1 MGRLEEVVYLIEA
14 VGLDVCKIGYSKN
27 LGHRLAAIQ
36 TCCPAEIRVLALRHG
51 DSLGEFMVQTCFSDL
66 HVYGEW
72 FTLDERLLRR
82 CAMYRTDIC
91 RDLWESFLSLR
102 ETDAQLRRFKVSDL
116 SKWEID
122 ITTAPFTEGL

>member
-51 DSLGEFMVQTCFSDL
+51 DSLGEFMVQTCFSGARCTGL
-66 HVYGEW
+66 TSAAIYGNR
-72 FTLDERLLRR
+72 FFL
-82 CAMYRTDIC
+82 CAKPMRNC
-91 RDLWESFLSLR
+91 AGS
-102 ETDAQLRRFKVSDL
+102 RFQ
-116 SKWEID
+116 I
-122 ITTAPFTEGL
+122 